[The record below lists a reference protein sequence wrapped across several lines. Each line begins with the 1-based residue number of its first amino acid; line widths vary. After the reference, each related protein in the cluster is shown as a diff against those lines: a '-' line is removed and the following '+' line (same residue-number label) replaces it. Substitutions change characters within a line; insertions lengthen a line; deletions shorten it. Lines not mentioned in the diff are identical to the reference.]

1 MQDHEE
7 PLNIPDHAPEDAQE
21 IGDILHTMEEEAPKA
36 GKRRDKRKTD
46 NQESRPLRIALFA
59 LTIWLSYFLVEVFT
73 GVLLQPE
80 SKLVYAFSACWGLIF
95 TAVTMILPRLG
106 GRIFYG
112 ISYFTFAAWAIAQT
126 GYDQL
131 FNKIMWLADIRYADE
146 GMGYADVLLT
156 FPLFWWIGSLLLLAM
171 GVILIRLM
179 PKTTGR
185 HRPYLPAAVSVTA
198 AVVGLLL
205 LPQAI
210 FALDN
215 GVWGTHSEYGQS
227 SSAKASYTVMYDN
240 RRVYDLCGLYHFT
253 FKDLWKHELYPMTPA
268 YRQEQK
274 RMVRDLDDYFAGRDD
289 AGENEMTGIYAGKN
303 VILVLME
310 SMDDWLITEKDTPT
324 LCKLMD
330 EGINLTNFYTPGY
343 GSVRTFNTEFCTNTG
358 IFLPT
363 TGEYVFDYVTNDFE
377 ESMPN
382 SLEAAGYD
390 PLCFHYNSPSFY
402 SRGVFEPAMGY
413 RDYVTYEDYTDEKND
428 LYSDVYLW
436 DNPELRDLFFREGQ
450 TFNFIITRSAHLSY
464 TYREVLSHYA
474 LKQYPEYKGAYGH
487 EEIDCARVKAKLVDD
502 MFARLLQELEKEG
515 QLENTVIIGITD
527 HYTYGFDDTEKLLE
541 LSGVDDELLLEKTP
555 CFIWS
560 YGGPDVDVTKTLN
573 TADLLPTVMNLMGLQ
588 EDTHYLGQDAFNP
601 DYVGYVIFPNG
612 SWISDGVA
620 CKMVEGEPVIILN
633 EKNKTITEEDLKQM
647 DDIAQAFIGHSNML
661 LASDYYAR

>member
-1 MQDHEE
+1 MQNQEE
-7 PLNIPDHAPEDAQE
+7 SMDISELLSEDEPTGTPEE
-21 IGDILHTMEEEAPKA
+21 TGKA
-36 GKRRDKRKTD
+36 GRKRQFRPKRNDEPETRT
-46 NQESRPLRIALFA
+46 SRIYLTA
-59 LTIWLSYFLVEVFT
+59 LTLWLSYFLVEVFA

-80 SKLVYAFSACWGLIF
+80 SNLVYAFAACWGLIF
-95 TAVTMILPRLG
+95 TTVTMCLPRLG

-112 ISYFTFAAWAIAQT
+112 LSYFIFAVWAIAQT

-156 FPLFWWIGSLLLLAM
+156 FPLFWWIGSVLLLVI
-171 GVILIRLM
+171 GVVLIRLL
-179 PKTTGR
+179 PRTTGR
-185 HRPYLPAAVSVTA
+185 KRPYLAGIISVTA
-198 AVVGLLL
+198 SVIALIF
-205 LPQAI
+205 LPNAI
-210 FALDN
+210 FALDD

-253 FKDLWKHELYPMTPA
+253 FRDLWKHEIYPMTPA
-268 YRQEQK
+268 YRQEQAQRVK
-274 RMVRDLDDYFAGRDD
+274 ALDRYFDD
-289 AGENEMTGIYAGKN
+289 RGYKGENEMTGIFAGKN

-310 SMDDWLITEKDTPT
+310 SMDDWLVTQDDTPT

-330 EGINLTNFYTPGY
+330 EGINFTNFYTPGF
-343 GSVRTFNTEFCTNTG
+343 GSVRTFNTEFCVNTG
-358 IFLPT
+358 IYLPT
-363 TGEYVFDYVTNDFE
+363 TGQYVFDYVTNNFN

-382 SLEAAGYD
+382 ALAAAGYD

-402 SRGVFEPAMGY
+402 SRGVFEPTMGY
-413 RDYVTYEDYTDEKND
+413 GEYITYEDYTDEEDD

-436 DNPELRDLFFREGQ
+436 DNLELRELFFREGQ
-450 TFNFIITRSAHLSY
+450 TFNFVITRSAHLSY

-474 LKQYPEYKGAYGH
+474 LKQYPEYRGRFGH

-502 MFARLLQELEKEG
+502 MFARLLEELEAEG
-515 QLENTVIIGITD
+515 ELENTVIVGVTD
-527 HYTYGFDDTEKLLE
+527 HYTYGFDDTQTLFE

-560 YGGPDVDVTKTLN
+560 YGGPDVDVDKALN

-588 EDTHYLGQDAFNP
+588 QDTDYLGQDAFDP

-612 SWISDGVA
+612 SWVCDGVV
-620 CKMVEGEPVIILN
+620 CKMVENQPVIILN
-633 EKNKTITEEDLKQM
+633 EKNKTIIEEELQNM
-647 DDIAQAFIGHSNML
+647 DDIAQAFIGYSNML
-661 LASDYYAR
+661 LSSDYYAK